1 MQQVSGNF
9 ARSRRNDP
17 IWHFWLSPSI
27 DLWMDDVEHKNEGSQ
42 SVRHKEGREEEGRGQ
57 QNTVKEVILQAT
69 KIAAGSHCDKK
80 ATFGSDAQISFSTS
94 SLMSST

>member
-1 MQQVSGNF
+1 
-9 ARSRRNDP
+9 
-17 IWHFWLSPSI
+17 
-27 DLWMDDVEHKNEGSQ
+27 MDDVEHKNEGSQ

-80 ATFGSDAQISFSTS
+80 SHFRIRCPNFFFHFLIDELYSVVQLSGEGNAILAPYPKIYTRISK
-94 SLMSST
+94 